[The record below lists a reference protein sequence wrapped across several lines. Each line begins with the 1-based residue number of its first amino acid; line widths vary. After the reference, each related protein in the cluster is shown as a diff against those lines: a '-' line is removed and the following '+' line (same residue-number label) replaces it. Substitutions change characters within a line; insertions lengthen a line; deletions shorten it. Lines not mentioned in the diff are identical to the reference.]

1 MSKYVALLPSILLY
15 YFLLAQAPKQ
25 QNARAAVMDKQA
37 PIDVSDFKAIK
48 FEKEAS
54 VSKMIKAVMEESLLF
69 RKCKR
74 EEKTDILDAFE
85 PVSVKAG

>member
-1 MSKYVALLPSILLY
+1 MCGLTPIHIAFFWP
-15 YFLLAQAPKQ
+15 AQAPKQ

-37 PIDVSDFKAIK
+37 PIDVSDYKAVK
-48 FEKEAS
+48 FEKEKS
-54 VSKMIKAVMEESLLF
+54 IIEMIQAVMEESLLF